1 MPFHANA
8 QQRLVTEGRYSP
20 TEAFTSSIV
29 TRAPWDSII
38 DFATH
43 DSFCGMTLYP
53 RQQTLLR
60 LIFLET
66 DQMTQYDL
74 DVIEE
79 WRHGFMQRRDIFG
92 VQPDIW
98 ERVAYLKERGFRRFP
113 EVQAVLGRR
122 ASKGMI
128 GGVLGAEQ
136 MAYMFS
142 LDDWQAHYGVVP
154 GKDGYLTVV
163 ATSQSQAKRH
173 QFRDIAMVV
182 EGCAYLQPH
191 IASSRDCELSIRTPA
206 DMRRIASLR
215 AAGMV
220 PDHEIASLHAIAMAS
235 NSDVVRGAASFGLFL
250 DEFAFMIQGTG
261 SSKSGE
267 EVYECLDPNTRVLC
281 ADLIWRPIGEL
292 EVGDKVIGY
301 DEYPD
306 RQGGRRKLRE
316 TTVLGVRHQS
326 PSPAYRITFVDGTSV
341 VCSSNH
347 RWLRVNYIAKQ
358 GGHNGARWAAI
369 DPVHMPGKRTTRPLK
384 VGDHIKFLVEP
395 WETDNTH
402 DGGWLAGM
410 YDGEGCLST
419 SGPGRRIHLS
429 QTEGAVLDRAQQVL
443 KDFGFDIHLRSGN
456 YKNRPAHWRPVWS
469 VDINR
474 LEQCMRLLGQ
484 FRPTRLL
491 EKQKL
496 LWEGRAI
503 SNAQNVKTI
512 ACIEQVPDQVLVD
525 IETGTGTF
533 VAEGLLSHNSAV
545 PSLDQFDPDSLIYIP
560 SSPFCLAPETPVL
573 TNDLRWVP
581 VGSLRLGDKLIG
593 FDEDI
598 PGGIGSYRA
607 WREAEVTETT
617 IIQAPRY
624 EITLESGKKILATAD
639 HMWLAKRGQGGGK
652 GSGPRGQRSKKYPQ
666 NWCWIKVKD
675 LKPGDSIKSIGADP
689 WEADDTRE
697 GGWLAGIFDGEGHL
711 SGRAGGQSIL
721 GFAQNPGIVLDKT
734 VQLLEEKGFDFTQHF
749 SENRIIKM
757 TLGGGVAEIMR
768 FLGTIRPERLLDK
781 FGDFFYGRRIYGHL
795 DKAADRVVSV
805 ELKDHGPVVALGT
818 STNTLVAEGL
828 LSHNSKIGQFFT
840 LYKQGSVLMKSYTD
854 KHGDTYRRETEDSLG
869 VDAAAAITDMTA
881 DPMKLVFQGPSWIL
895 YQDWERG
902 EELVGVSFKR
912 PIQPDLTNE
921 SQQRRMLRNPE
932 KFRVERMGQFAEVQ
946 DQYLDPDKVE
956 AMFAPL
962 DWREPLVA
970 QSHGRFDRTY
980 RIHCDPGRT
989 GANFAMAI
997 GHVEDAPCTGCGWRT
1012 EDGGTGWAN
1021 TKHICPNNGHVWPHV
1036 IIDFLHVWKPGDFP
1050 PDPESGRRTIDY
1062 VTVGQDIKD
1071 ILSRFRSTEKISMD
1085 QWNSA
1090 FFLSDLR
1097 KEFSPTIRVTEVTF
1111 TEKENQRRYEKFK
1124 SAINLGWVSSYRDTF
1139 FEDNTSLLEQELKF
1153 LSIKN
1158 GKVVKQDFGPVTTK
1172 DLSDCVEV
1180 VTVDLLHDALD
1191 RWEAGTLTAASYG
1204 STDTAGLR
1212 SGREYERGAIAGKS
1226 SGRAW
1231 QDLERQRVDRARAR
1245 RYSPS
1250 RASQI
1255 RTRGMR

>member
-267 EVYECLDPNTRVLC
+267 EVYE
-281 ADLIWRPIGEL
+281 
-292 EVGDKVIGY
+292 
-301 DEYPD
+301 
-306 RQGGRRKLRE
+306 
-316 TTVLGVRHQS
+316 
-326 PSPAYRITFVDGTSV
+326 
-341 VCSSNH
+341 
-347 RWLRVNYIAKQ
+347 
-358 GGHNGARWAAI
+358 
-369 DPVHMPGKRTTRPLK
+369 
-384 VGDHIKFLVEP
+384 
-395 WETDNTH
+395 
-402 DGGWLAGM
+402 
-410 YDGEGCLST
+410 
-419 SGPGRRIHLS
+419 
-429 QTEGAVLDRAQQVL
+429 
-443 KDFGFDIHLRSGN
+443 
-456 YKNRPAHWRPVWS
+456 
-469 VDINR
+469 
-474 LEQCMRLLGQ
+474 
-484 FRPTRLL
+484 
-491 EKQKL
+491 
-496 LWEGRAI
+496 
-503 SNAQNVKTI
+503 
-512 ACIEQVPDQVLVD
+512 
-525 IETGTGTF
+525 
-533 VAEGLLSHNSAV
+533 SAV

-711 SGRAGGQSIL
+711 SGRTGGQSIL

>member
-1 MPFHANA
+1 MAFHPNQ
-8 QQRLVTEGRYSP
+8 QQRLVSDKPYSP
-20 TEAFTSSIV
+20 EAAFANSIV
-29 TRAPWDSII
+29 TSAPWGSII

-43 DSFCGMTLYP
+43 PAYCGMTLYP

-66 DQMTQYDL
+66 DQMTQFDL

-79 WRHGFMQRRDIFG
+79 WRHGFMQRRDVFG

-98 ERVAYLKERGFRRFP
+98 ERVAYLKERGYRRFP

-173 QFRDIAMVV
+173 QFRDIAMAV
-182 EGCAYLQPH
+182 ENCAYLQPH
-191 IASSRDCELSIRTPA
+191 IASSKDYELVIRTPA
-206 DMRRIASLR
+206 DLRRIAGLKT
-215 AAGMV
+215 AGMV
-220 PDHEIASLHAIAMAS
+220 PDHEIATLHAIAMAS

-267 EVYECLDPNTRVLC
+267 EVYECLAPETKVLC

-292 EVGDKVIGY
+292 EVGDKVVGY

-306 RQGGRRKLRE
+306 KQGGRRKLRE
-316 TTVLGVRHQS
+316 TTVLGVRHQE

-358 GGHNGARWAAI
+358 GGHNGARWSAI

-384 VGDHIKFLVEP
+384 VGDHIKLLVEP

-443 KDFGFDIHLRSGN
+443 KDFGFDIHLRSGQ
-456 YKNRPAHWRPVWS
+456 YANRPAHWKPVWS
-469 VDINR
+469 VDVNR

-491 EKQKL
+491 QKQKL

-512 ACIEQVPDQVLVD
+512 ASIEQVEDQVLVD
-525 IETGTGTF
+525 IETETGTF

-545 PSLDQFDPDSLIYIP
+545 PSLDQFDPDALIYIP
-560 SSPFCLAPETPVL
+560 SSP
-573 TNDLRWVP
+573 W
-581 VGSLRLGDKLIG
+581 
-593 FDEDI
+593 
-598 PGGIGSYRA
+598 
-607 WREAEVTETT
+607 
-617 IIQAPRY
+617 
-624 EITLESGKKILATAD
+624 
-639 HMWLAKRGQGGGK
+639 
-652 GSGPRGQRSKKYPQ
+652 
-666 NWCWIKVKD
+666 
-675 LKPGDSIKSIGADP
+675 
-689 WEADDTRE
+689 
-697 GGWLAGIFDGEGHL
+697 
-711 SGRAGGQSIL
+711 
-721 GFAQNPGIVLDKT
+721 
-734 VQLLEEKGFDFTQHF
+734 
-749 SENRIIKM
+749 
-757 TLGGGVAEIMR
+757 
-768 FLGTIRPERLLDK
+768 
-781 FGDFFYGRRIYGHL
+781 
-795 DKAADRVVSV
+795 
-805 ELKDHGPVVALGT
+805 
-818 STNTLVAEGL
+818 
-828 LSHNSKIGQFFT
+828 SKIGQFFN
-840 LYKQGSVLMKSYTD
+840 LYKQGSVLMPSYTE
-854 KHGDTYRRETEDSLG
+854 KHGMAVTTQTEKSLG
-869 VDAAAAITDMTA
+869 VDAAAVIADMTA

-895 YQDWERG
+895 YQDWQRG
-902 EELVGVSFKR
+902 PELVG
-912 PIQPDLTNE
+912 
-921 SQQRRMLRNPE
+921 RMRRNPE
-932 KFRVERMGQFAEVQ
+932 KFRVERMGQFAEVA

-962 DWREPLVA
+962 DWREPLVE
-970 QSHGRFDRTY
+970 QERGRFDRRY

-989 GANFAMAI
+989 GANFALAV
-997 GHVEDAPCTGCGWRT
+997 GHVEDAPCSGCGWT
-1012 EDGGTGWAN
+1012 VADGGTGWAN
-1021 TKHICPNNGHVWPHV
+1021 NAHICPSGGQVWPHV
-1036 IIDFLHVWKPGDFP
+1036 IIDFLHVWRPIDFP
-1050 PDPESGRRTIDY
+1050 ADPESGRRTIDY
-1062 VTVGQDIKD
+1062 IQVGNDIKGV
-1071 ILSRFRSTEKISMD
+1071 LNRFRSTEKISFD

-1090 FFLSDLR
+1090 YFMADLR
-1097 KEFSPTIRVTEVTF
+1097 QEFSPTIRVAEVTF
-1111 TEKENQRRYEKFK
+1111 TEKANQERYEKFK
-1124 SAINLGWVSSYRDTF
+1124 SAMNLGWVSSYRDGF
-1139 FEDNTSLLEQELKF
+1139 FDEHFSLLEQELKF
-1153 LSIKN
+1153 LSEKN
-1158 GKVVKQDFGPVTTK
+1158 GRVVKQDFGPVTTK
-1172 DLSDCVEV
+1172 DLADCVQV

-1191 RWEAGTLTAASYG
+1191 RWESSTMTAAAFSASVG
-1204 STDTAGLR
+1204 SCALSHTAVKFLESRTVASLGMMSSLTINGL
-1212 SGREYERGAIAGKS
+1212 GVTNNH
-1226 SGRAW
+1226 
-1231 QDLERQRVDRARAR
+1231 LVPRVRIEDVR
-1245 RYSPS
+1245 P
-1250 RASQI
+1250 
-1255 RTRGMR
+1255 GL